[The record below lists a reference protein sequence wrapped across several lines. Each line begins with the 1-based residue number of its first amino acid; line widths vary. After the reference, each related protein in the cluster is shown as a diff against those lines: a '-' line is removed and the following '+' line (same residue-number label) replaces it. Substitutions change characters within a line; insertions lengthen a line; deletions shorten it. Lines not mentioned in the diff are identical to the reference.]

1 MISLLIERKMNIKT
15 KSIPCMNKNIHAVSN
30 WWEETPTWPCKLFSC
45 FISCESQ
52 LIEKRRVEFI
62 LSPWYSINVIY
73 VSDFTLWHVNFLA
86 LNLIVEKRN
95 QFIPWLRS
103 SDYESSFL
111 VSHYNSTKCSRI
123 SVGGIILIWKVP

>member
-1 MISLLIERKMNIKT
+1 MLYQIDEKKLLLDLANFL
-15 KSIPCMNKNIHAVSN
+15 A
-30 WWEETPTWPCKLFSC
+30 C
-45 FISCESQ
+45 FISYESQ

-73 VSDFTLWHVNFLA
+73 VSDFTLWHVNSLA

-95 QFIPWLRS
+95 QFFPWLRS

-111 VSHYNSTKCSRI
+111 VSHYHTTKWPRI
-123 SVGGIILIWKVP
+123 SVGGMLLIWTVTQLFKIMYDFSIMSIILEL